1 MDIAIAAFAVLAVP
15 VVLFLLWDQWRLGK
29 TALRDAKRERPF
41 PAMPAK
47 PGSRDDA
54 GANGG
59 GGDGCGGDGE

>member
-1 MDIAIAAFAVLAVP
+1 MDLAIAAFAVLAVP

-29 TALRDAKRERPF
+29 KALRDAKHERPF
-41 PAMPAK
+41 PAEPTK
-47 PGSRDDA
+47 PSSRNDA